1 MKSKIQRRKRE
12 AWEIRFQKI
21 EEAIAK
27 LAEEN
32 KKTAEE
38 NRLAIERLSEENRLA
53 IAKLSEEN
61 KRTAEENRLAIS
73 KLSEENRKTS
83 EELRLFKESI
93 KGITDGWGRFIEG
106 MVEPS
111 VMKFLKEH
119 DFRILEIYQRAKFS
133 KNGKN
138 KEYDLIV
145 VCDKDSVFMVSAKT
159 HVSSKDVKELLV
171 DMKEFSFFG
180 ERYRGRNLYGII
192 AGISYG
198 RGADTFALRSG
209 LYVVKVS
216 GEVMQ
221 VQAPKKARVLRI

>member
-12 AWEIRFQKI
+12 AWEIRFRKI

-61 KRTAEENRLAIS
+61 
-73 KLSEENRKTS
+73 RKTS

-111 VMKFLKEH
+111 VIKFLKEH